1 MGLQR
6 VGHDWAT
13 ELNWTPKQQIL
24 KSWLIQRNF
33 KDLKSWRKH
42 GSDGYLSAVSMCKQ
56 RRKPITKRGKDD
68 TFPGSEESKEQ
79 EWEIQV
85 HRMGTYRELKAVGQ
99 AVQK

>member
-1 MGLQR
+1 
-6 VGHDWAT
+6 
-13 ELNWTPKQQIL
+13 
-24 KSWLIQRNF
+24 
-33 KDLKSWRKH
+33 
-42 GSDGYLSAVSMCKQ
+42 MCKQ